1 MCRLVSETFTVGPA
15 SSKCFTFWYH
25 AYGDGVGTLSIFTAN
40 ENRTMQTLIWKLN
53 GKQSVNNTDWK
64 YATVPLENLS
74 QTYKIVIEGTVGNDY
89 DGDIA

>member
-1 MCRLVSETFTVGPA
+1 MSPT

-25 AYGDGVGTLSIFTAN
+25 AYGDGAGSLSVFTAN
-40 ENRTMQTLIWKLN
+40 ENRTTQALAWRLN
-53 GKQSVNNTDWK
+53 GKQSVNGTDWK

-74 QTYKIVIEGTVGNDY
+74 QNYKILIEGTVGMDY